1 MRAEALFGNLD
12 EIHSFHAVVLEPE
25 LERCGV
31 NPAAVARVFLQNCQN
46 VKTLYSSYC
55 QNMQA
60 SRQALE
66 ALGGESNPSSILVH
80 CQQEAGV
87 LIIQRNMLGL
97 ELDSAVSF
105 FSLIVGH
112 KLPLSS
118 YLLKPMQRLTK
129 YQLLLKDLA
138 DASNVVCGKVEIV
151 EALDELVSV
160 VKVVNDSLQ
169 NITFKGNVSNFATK
183 VTTKCSSM

>member
-12 EIHSFHAVVLEPE
+12 EIHSFHARVLEPE

-87 LIIQRNMLGL
+87 LIIQRNMLSP
-97 ELDSAVSF
+97 ELASLVYFF
-105 FSLIVGH
+105 FSL
-112 KLPLSS
+112 
-118 YLLKPMQRLTK
+118 
-129 YQLLLKDLA
+129 
-138 DASNVVCGKVEIV
+138 
-151 EALDELVSV
+151 
-160 VKVVNDSLQ
+160 
-169 NITFKGNVSNFATK
+169 
-183 VTTKCSSM
+183 

>member
-12 EIHSFHAVVLEPE
+12 EIHSFHALVLEPE

-66 ALGGESNPSSILVH
+66 ALGGESNLQMAPDGPGWL
-80 CQQEAGV
+80 C
-87 LIIQRNMLGL
+87 M
-97 ELDSAVSF
+97 
-105 FSLIVGH
+105 
-112 KLPLSS
+112 
-118 YLLKPMQRLTK
+118 
-129 YQLLLKDLA
+129 
-138 DASNVVCGKVEIV
+138 ASDGPGCGPKWPRM
-151 EALDELVSV
+151 APD
-160 VKVVNDSLQ
+160 
-169 NITFKGNVSNFATK
+169 GPG
-183 VTTKCSSM
+183 